1 MQNSGSDIYIYNSTG
16 RPLNAELEANK
27 YISLAKQLDTKRNA
41 LHFGLT
47 EKQGEFILGCSLR
60 VERVGGRE
68 ERVVCIAV
76 YNSGSTP
83 EIIDRFYNSVK
94 EAIKKLDNFNYK
106 IIGMW
111 EEGDLDTLKQVSV
124 PEDMMK
130 YVFGK
135 VLAGDKVS
143 IKSSNPIAGISL
155 IRQLSGYIGALPPLN
170 MVLSVSQYPIDNLV
184 SISPMEP
191 KPDFELDSENL
202 IWKQMP
208 DYKDYYLLL
217 ADTLVNFPLD
227 VQQYRHLNMDSLSTY
242 IKNRAFQEYRDQI
255 LEIFIST
262 PESVNKFFE
271 LYINQKEAVDTFVRH
286 WSSLSTQPLPINDKL
301 AGLVILICSKKDN
314 SYPSNLDFLNSE
326 SEYLRRIYT
335 NVRSSKGKK
344 AVDIDLLKNNIF
356 LSYAIKD
363 TVTRIYKENDIE
375 LLNALFSVSLH
386 DDYTK
391 KGKFKKLIDDD
402 LHSRY
407 YEDLSSLLKTI
418 ANNMDGAPG
427 DGGKVFFESLISI
440 IRNKGYYLSDDLSKK
455 EFGNLKRVFGK
466 EAFNES
472 KKQQTSSSKTGFFLK
487 TGALVVVV
495 LLLIGGVAFY
505 LSDDIEVS
513 DIPNTIKS
521 LLGKNQTMSNNDTIV
536 GNAST
541 INTTLLSNETI
552 NDNSDTDTNIDFAN
566 VTSGPAP
573 LTIQFSDQT
582 ENATG
587 WLWDFGDNGTTNTS
601 SNPKYTYER
610 PGEYNVSLT
619 VFIGNT
625 SHNLMK
631 MGYIRVGAQE
641 DENNTE
647 DILKG

>member
-16 RPLNAELEANK
+16 RPLNAELDANK

-41 LHFGLT
+41 LHFGST
-47 EKQGEFILGCSLR
+47 EKQGEFVLGCSLR

-83 EIIDRFYNSVK
+83 EIIDRFYNNVK

-106 IIGMW
+106 IIGLW

-143 IKSSNPIAGISL
+143 IKSSNPVAGISL
-155 IRQLSGYIGALPPLN
+155 IRQLSGYIGSLSPLN

-202 IWKQMP
+202 IWKQIP

-262 PESVNKFFE
+262 PASVNKFFE

-286 WSSLSTQPLPINDKL
+286 WSSLTTQPLPINDKL
-301 AGLVILICSKKDN
+301 SGLVILICSKKDN

-335 NVRSSKGKK
+335 NIRSPKGKK

-363 TVTRIYKENDIE
+363 TITRIYKENDIE
-375 LLNALFSVSLH
+375 LLNALFSVSLR

-407 YEDLSSLLKTI
+407 YEDLLSLLKTI
-418 ANNMDGAPG
+418 ANYMDGASG
-427 DGGKVFFESLISI
+427 DGGKVFFESLIPI
-440 IRNKGYYLSDDLSKK
+440 IRNRGYYFSDDLSKK
-455 EFGNLKRVFGK
+455 ELGNLKRVFGK
-466 EAFNES
+466 EAFSES
-472 KKQQTSSSKTGFFLK
+472 KKQQTSSSKTGLFLK
-487 TGALVVVV
+487 LGALGVVV
-495 LLLIGGVAFY
+495 LLLIGTAGFI
-505 LSDDIEVS
+505 LLGSDIS
-513 DIPNTIKS
+513 DIPGKVSS
-521 LLGKNQTMSNNDTIV
+521 LLGKNQTMINNDTIV

-541 INTTLLSNETI
+541 TNTTSLSNETI
-552 NDNSDTDTNIDFAN
+552 NDNSDTDNIIDFAN

-573 LTIQFSDQT
+573 LTVQFSDQT

-619 VFIGNT
+619 VFIGNNSNNVT
-625 SHNLMK
+625 EL
-631 MGYIRVGAQE
+631 GYIRVDE
-641 DENNTE
+641 YKDENNTE